1 MSYYDNAKILKAEI
15 DANRKTAQQVEN
27 AGGIRE
33 EITQSDKIGFDWRI
47 FYVNNIAVRKEYI
60 EQENPFGTADNPIIW
75 KEGMSLIPN
84 AYYTYDGVRKVWTGE
99 AGAMAAWDD
108 EKFVE
113 M

>member
-1 MSYYDNAKILKAEI
+1 MSYYDNAKTLKAEI
-15 DANRKTAQQVEN
+15 DANRKTVQQVEN

-84 AYYTYDGVRKVWTGE
+84 AYYTYDGIRKVWTGE

>member
-1 MSYYDNAKILKAEI
+1 MSYYDNAKTLKAEI
-15 DANRKTAQQVEN
+15 DANRKTVQQVEN

>member
-1 MSYYDNAKILKAEI
+1 MSYFDNAKALKAEI
-15 DANRKTAQQVEN
+15 DANRKTVQQVEN

-33 EITQSDKIGFDWRI
+33 EIVQSDKIGFDWRI

-60 EQENPFGTADNPIIW
+60 EQENPFGTADNPIVW

-84 AYYTYDGVRKVWTGE
+84 ACYIHDGIKKVWTGD
-99 AGAMAAWDD
+99 AGAMVAWDD